1 METTLVILKPD
12 TLQRR
17 LMGRILGRFEDKGL
31 TVVGM
36 KMAHLTREVAEEH
49 YAPHRQ
55 RPFYA
60 GLVTYMTS
68 NPVVIVALRGKG
80 AIEVVRRMLG
90 HTYGFEANAGTIR
103 GDFGISRSLNLVH
116 ASDSP
121 EAADREL
128 GLFFQ
133 GYEIFDRTPTDLHW
147 IYDRQEELG
156 E

>member
-1 METTLVILKPD
+1 METTLIILKPD

-36 KMAHLTREVAEEH
+36 KMAHLTRELAEEH
-49 YAPHRQ
+49 YAPHKGKA
-55 RPFYA
+55 FYE
-60 GLVTYMTS
+60 GLLGYMTS
-68 NPVVIVALRGKG
+68 NPVVIVALQGIG

-90 HTYGFEANAGTIR
+90 QTFGFEAEAGTIR
-103 GDFGISRSLNLVH
+103 GDFGISRSMNLVH
-116 ASDSP
+116 ASDSA
-121 EAADREL
+121 ESAEREL

-133 GYEIFDRTPTDLHW
+133 SYERFEPQPTDLYW
-147 IYDRQEELG
+147 IYDRHEELG